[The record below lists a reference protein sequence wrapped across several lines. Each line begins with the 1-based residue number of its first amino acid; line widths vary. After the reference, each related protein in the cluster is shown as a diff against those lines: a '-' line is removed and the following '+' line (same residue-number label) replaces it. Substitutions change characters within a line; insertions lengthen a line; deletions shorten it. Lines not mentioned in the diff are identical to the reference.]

1 MRAHLT
7 RRYRFS
13 ASHRLHSGQMSDEE
27 NRRVYGKCNNPYGH
41 GHNYALEVTVA
52 GPVDPRTKLR
62 VGDLE
67 LDPAEQRPLPA
78 NEAVATR
85 RRFLKIAAEQIAR
98 TIADRPVA
106 ARIRTRLRD
115 LKLELESVHHSK
127 SA

>member
-1 MRAHLT
+1 LSPRLLCV
-7 RRYRFS
+7 RDKRYK
-13 ASHRLHSGQMSDEE
+13 LVI
-27 NRRVYGKCNNPYGH
+27 RVEPGAIEQLY
-41 GHNYALEVTVA
+41 
-52 GPVDPRTKLR
+52 
-62 VGDLE
+62 DLQ

-98 TIADRPVA
+98 AIADRPVA